1 MVNVGPLSRSCW
13 RGSPLTNSAD
23 TAAQAAARRGPPRP
37 LAGRTALLAA
47 LESRIAAGGS
57 GVLTGPS
64 GIGKTAVLEHVGAAA
79 AGRGELVLRAS
90 GAETERWL
98 PYAGLADLLG
108 QVPVDHLA
116 GLPEPQRSALYGVLL
131 RDRQTTDAAGQ
142 GQSVCRLAWRGLL
155 GRCATDRPVL
165 LLVDDAQWLDGPTVD
180 TLRYAARR
188 LTGRGVRAVTAGRWP
203 EGLAAGDGGSAT
215 WTPTPSSVVTPL
227 PPLAP
232 DELAELFE
240 SHGLPARIAN
250 TLHAD
255 SGGNPYL
262 ALALGGAFT
271 DRIPRHWRPAPLP
284 QRVHTMISE
293 RLGTLPART
302 RETLLT
308 AALATRPTVGLL
320 LRAGRAEAE
329 HDLRLAAAAGLL
341 VSEGGAVRF
350 TPPAVGTVL
359 SEYAESA
366 HRAEVHTAL
375 AAVVPDAAGRVRH
388 RALAAAGPDAE
399 LARSLVTAAEAAS
412 RQGSHRMAAELYLLA
427 ADRSPGEPSDDR
439 LEWLVAAAEAGA
451 SAGLPALV
459 HRAADAVLAADASRE
474 HRTRVRIALLDLS
487 GQGLSEMDEV
497 FAAALVDAEG
507 DPALMAR
514 LRLRMSWAALL
525 DGQPERCEREADG
538 AAGHAHR
545 AGDTATEAM
554 ALAGKAMVSMVRGRP
569 DHRTVL
575 DRAMRLPEPPLNG
588 WLHASPRF
596 TAARFAVFED
606 RLLQAREDLLR
617 MLALVERG
625 SGEEVVHVLRSL
637 AEVSARMGRCRDALD
652 FADRAV
658 RITEEASL
666 SPGPAWWDAAVAEL
680 AGGSVERAAAY
691 AERGL
696 RASEQEQDAIYGGR
710 HLHVLGQARIR
721 GGDVRGG
728 VGTLLRLQ
736 ALERGQGICSPLA
749 LRWHG
754 DLAAGLAALG
764 ETDRAEEVLRSA
776 RAAVGSRA
784 RGAGV
789 TGQLDRAEAA
799 VRSARGDPDT
809 ALELLRAATRRFED
823 LGQPLER
830 GHCLLER
837 ARIERRRRRHASAR
851 AAVDEALELFT
862 RCGARPWIEQAGR
875 GLAQF
880 DAGGGPAAGGD
891 SGDERG
897 TATRRV
903 LTGNQERIAA
913 LVGEGA
919 TNQEVAARMFLSVKT
934 IEASLT
940 RIYRKLGIRSRTELS
955 SWLRSG
961 AGTAVSARVSP
972 VE

>member
-1 MVNVGPLSRSCW
+1 M
-13 RGSPLTNSAD
+13 TDTAD
-23 TAAQAAARRGPPRP
+23 TTDTADFSHPGGPAPAGGPHRT
-37 LAGRTALLAA
+37 LVGRTALLAT
-47 LESRIAAGGS
+47 LESRIAAGRS
-57 GVLTGPS
+57 TVLTGAS
-64 GIGKTAVLEHVGAAA
+64 GIGKTAVLEAVGAAA
-79 AGRGELVLRAS
+79 VARGELVLRAS

-108 QVPVDHLA
+108 QVPVEVLA

-131 RDRQTTDAAGQ
+131 RDRHTTDAGGQ
-142 GQSVCRLAWRGLL
+142 TRSVCSSAWRALL
-155 GRCATDRPVL
+155 ARCATERPVL
-165 LLVDDAQWLDGPTVD
+165 LLVDDAQWLDGPTIDAV
-180 TLRYAARR
+180 RYTARR
-188 LTGRGVRAVTAGRWP
+188 LTGRQVRAVTAGRWP
-203 EGLAAGDGGSAT
+203 EHLAAGDGGSAA
-215 WTPTPSSVVTPL
+215 WKPEPTAVVTPV

-232 DELAELFE
+232 HALAELFE
-240 SHGLPARIAN
+240 SYGLPARVAN

-308 AALATRPTVGLL
+308 AAFTAHPTVDLL
-320 LRAGRAEAE
+320 LRAGRADAE
-329 HDLRLAAAAGLL
+329 NDIRLAAAAGLL

-359 SEYAESA
+359 AGYADAA

-388 RALAAAGPDAE
+388 RALAASGPDAE
-399 LARSLVTAAEAAS
+399 LVRSLVGAAETAA

-427 ADRSPGEPSDDR
+427 ADRSPPDHGR
-439 LEWLVAAAEAGA
+439 VEWLVAAAEAGA

-459 HRAADAVLAADASRE
+459 HRAADAVLASDASRA
-474 HRTRVRIALLDLS
+474 HRTRVRVALLDLS

-507 DPALMAR
+507 DPASMAP
-514 LRLRMSWAALL
+514 LRLRMSWAALV
-525 DGQPERCEREADG
+525 DGQPERSGREAD
-538 AAGHAHR
+538 AAAAHAHR
-545 AGDTATEAM
+545 AGDTVTEAM
-554 ALAGKAMVSMVRGRP
+554 ALAGKAMVSLVRGRS
-569 DHRTVL
+569 DHRAVL
-575 DRAMRLPEPPLNG
+575 DRALRLPEPPPNG

-596 TAARFAVFED
+596 TAVRFAVFED
-606 RLLQAREDLLR
+606 RLQEAREDLLR

-637 AEVSARMGRCRDALD
+637 AEVSVRTGRCRDALD
-652 FADRAV
+652 YADRAV

-666 SPGPAWWDAAVAEL
+666 SPGPAWWDAACAEL
-680 AGGSVERAAAY
+680 AGGSVARATAY

-696 RASEQEQDAIYGGR
+696 RASEQERDAIYGGR

-721 GGDVRGG
+721 SGDLRGG
-728 VGTLLRLQ
+728 VETLLRIRT
-736 ALERGQGICSPLA
+736 LEAGQGICSPLA

-764 ETDRAEEVLRSA
+764 EPRRAEEVIRSA
-776 RAAVGSRA
+776 RAAVGTRA
-784 RGAGV
+784 RGVGV
-789 TGQLDRAEAA
+789 TAQLDRAEAA
-799 VRSARGDPDT
+799 VHLARGDT
-809 ALELLRAATRRFED
+809 EGALARLHDAAARFEE
-823 LGQPLER
+823 LGQPLEV

-837 ARIERRRRRHASAR
+837 ARTERRRRRHAAAR
-851 AAVDEALELFT
+851 ALVDEALELFT
-862 RCGARPWIEQAGR
+862 RCGARPWVEQAGR
-875 GLAQF
+875 SLTQL
-880 DAGGGPAAGGD
+880 DAGRTAPTPAARAAR
-891 SGDERG
+891 SVSASRPL
-897 TATRRV
+897 TA
-903 LTGNQERIAA
+903 NEERIAS
-913 LVGEGA
+913 LVGDGA

-940 RIYRKLGIRSRTELS
+940 RIYRKLGIRSRTQLS
-955 SWLRSG
+955 SWLRSEAA
-961 AGTAVSARVSP
+961 AGPARQARG